1 MVPLRFLLLSIV
13 KPESVALKP
22 VNGVVNKGE
31 VLGLK
36 NLTVSSAPVFV
47 ILNPLGTIGDCGIAS
62 NTFFVVSKFAG
73 SPGT

>member
-13 KPESVALKP
+13 KPASVALKP
-22 VNGVVNKGE
+22 VNFVENKGE

-36 NLTVSSAPVFV
+36 NLTVSFAPVLV
-47 ILNPLGTIGDCGIAS
+47 ILNPSGTIGDCGIAS
-62 NTFFVVSKFAG
+62 KTFFVVVESAG